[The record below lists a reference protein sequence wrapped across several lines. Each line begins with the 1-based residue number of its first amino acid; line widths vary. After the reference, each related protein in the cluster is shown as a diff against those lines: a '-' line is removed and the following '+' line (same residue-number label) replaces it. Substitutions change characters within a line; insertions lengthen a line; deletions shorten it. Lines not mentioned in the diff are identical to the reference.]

1 MLWAFVTIFFPYLR
15 RANANDLRKKMF
27 DRNREYRS
35 LIHQGV
41 LWKSQRNGN
50 VLHFKPPLSRPGLGL
65 RYYLILI
72 CDWREG
78 HGKVVKRLREKK
90 KMGQFF
96 FLKPKKAINCL
107 HQ

>member
-1 MLWAFVTIFFPYLR
+1 
-15 RANANDLRKKMF
+15 MF

-35 LIHQGV
+35 LIHQAAYYEN
-41 LWKSQRNGN
+41 RNVMETCCILN
-50 VLHFKPPLSRPGLGL
+50 PHFSRPGLGL

-78 HGKVVKRLREKK
+78 HGKVVKGLREKK

-96 FLKPKKAINCL
+96 FLKPKQAINCL